1 MPTESAEEVWEAMGS
16 TPHEPEG
23 LHKKWAELLSLRQGA
38 PALPPKG
45 QKPDEATIA
54 AMKAHKVKESK
65 FLGELSKEASALLK
79 RYEKALKHA
88 SLKVTATS
96 SAGDSTQ
103 GGEKI
108 QRPKIPPRVKWI
120 NEDAPQFWSQRR
132 SCDHLAT
139 GWDEVARLFGLA
151 NV

>member
-1 MPTESAEEVWEAMGS
+1 MGS

-54 AMKAHKVKESK
+54 VMKAHKIKENA
-65 FLGELSKEASALLK
+65 FFAQLSKDGAALLK
-79 RYEKALKHA
+79 RYEKALKRPSPKLA
-88 SLKVTATS
+88 AAPGGGSPQQA
-96 SAGDSTQ
+96 AGKNEVPART
-103 GGEKI
+103 
-108 QRPKIPPRVKWI
+108 KWI
-120 NEDAPQFWSQRR
+120 NENAPRFWSQRL

-139 GWDEVARLFGLA
+139 GWDEVARLFGVSMDTPA
-151 NV
+151 